1 MKELILKAI
10 EQFSLIRKGDRVTV
24 ALSGGAD
31 SMSLLYALNSLKKEL
46 GITLFAAHLN
56 HMIRGD
62 EALRDEQFV
71 KAECDKLGVK
81 LFCEQANIPEIAQK
95 NGESLE
101 LCARKVRYSF
111 LERVSNGGLVATAH
125 TASDNLETMLFNL
138 ARGTAID
145 GLCGIPPKRDIYVRP
160 LIFVTRDDVEKYCKQ
175 ESIPF
180 VTDSTNLS
188 DDYTRNKIRHKIIPV
203 LKEINQNAETSA
215 VNTALNL
222 REDASFI
229 KLLAKEY
236 IADNLSEKKLCLSG
250 FKKLN
255 VSVKKRVIIDYI
267 TSAVE
272 GVSLERVHIT
282 EILKIC
288 ENGGKTNLPKDNY
301 ALVYD
306 NKLSV
311 ITKDNVNIPQFN
323 TEIEEISAEF
333 LKNTENVNN
342 LFLNSLVDCDKIC
355 GNAVFRTRLQGDS
368 IRPIGKG
375 CTKTLNK
382 WFTELKVDK
391 EFRDYIP
398 VFADEKGPVWVYG
411 IGVASR
417 CALSD
422 KSKRIVKINVV
433 LRGEKNVKQ

>member
-31 SMSLLYALNSLKKEL
+31 SMSLLYALNSLKNEL
-46 GITLFAAHLN
+46 GISLFAAHLN

-71 KAECDKLGVK
+71 KAECEKLGVK
-81 LFCEQANIPEIAQK
+81 LFCERANIPEIAQK

-101 LCARKVRYSF
+101 LCARKVRYTF

-145 GLCGIPPKRDIYVRP
+145 GLCGIPPKRDIYIRP

-175 ESIPF
+175 ESVPF

-236 IADNLSEKKLCLSG
+236 IALT
-250 FKKLN
+250 F
-255 VSVKKRVIIDYI
+255 
-267 TSAVE
+267 
-272 GVSLERVHIT
+272 
-282 EILKIC
+282 
-288 ENGGKTNLPKDNY
+288 
-301 ALVYD
+301 
-306 NKLSV
+306 
-311 ITKDNVNIPQFN
+311 
-323 TEIEEISAEF
+323 EF
-333 LKNTENVNN
+333 L
-342 LFLNSLVDCDKIC
+342 
-355 GNAVFRTRLQGDS
+355 R
-368 IRPIGKG
+368 
-375 CTKTLNK
+375 
-382 WFTELKVDK
+382 
-391 EFRDYIP
+391 
-398 VFADEKGPVWVYG
+398 
-411 IGVASR
+411 
-417 CALSD
+417 
-422 KSKRIVKINVV
+422 
-433 LRGEKNVKQ
+433 